1 MKEGTQ
7 ESRSSQGPWKSQHS
21 PEPLSVRTFW
31 TPVLR
36 GCQSTLQRNN
46 NEALKRTQWR
56 TNSRQMLLGPPH
68 AHSPTAVLR
77 ESGRQTTHLYLRGL
91 DSG

>member
-56 TNSRQMLLGPPH
+56 TNSRQMLLGPPPCPQPH
-68 AHSPTAVLR
+68 CCPEGEWKTNHTSVPSR
-77 ESGRQTTHLYLRGL
+77 P
-91 DSG
+91 